1 MFSLFRGLLLSAV
14 LAIGVLAVGGAT
26 TTETAQA
33 RWGWGVGNRGYYGAY
48 YRPYRGYYNYGYR
61 PYGYYNYGYRP
72 YGYYGGYGGYGYGG
86 GVRVGRLGV
95 NWW

>member
-33 RWGWGVGNRGYYGAY
+33 RWGYGVGVRPYYGGYGGYYGG

-61 PYGYYNYGYRP
+61 PYGG
-72 YGYYGGYGGYGYGG
+72 YGGYGYGYPYYGYGG
-86 GVRVGRLGV
+86 GVRVGRVGV